1 MRKLQR
7 AAAAAGSGRAGAW
20 RSRPAGAAVP
30 VVAIGAAVVA
40 AACGTAFGTTGE
52 RADFALGFDTAKPA
66 TKAALVL
73 HVVYKAKGDPN
84 AKPSPIRKVVIAA
97 PAGTRFDTGAVP
109 PCKASDDELMAQGS
123 GACPAESKIGAGTLI
138 ADTGFGPPADP
149 VKADL
154 TLFNTG
160 DSVLEVVTAQ
170 GTDRVLGTDRL
181 HVDGSTLTGAP
192 PVTPGGPPDG
202 ETAVRQIDFT
212 IDRASGFVATPPT
225 CPASGQWT
233 STGTFG
239 FKDGA
244 EETLTSSAPCERP
257 TAVKPPPSARLRI
270 VPRHVRAG
278 RTTRFTARI
287 EHASPACSQGVR
299 VRVGGRRVRT
309 DANGVARLHVK
320 VNRAGPH
327 TATAK
332 KGGCPTLKTSF
343 AAAR

>member
-1 MRKLQR
+1 M
-7 AAAAAGSGRAGAW
+7 AAAVIAAVAAGGSALA
-20 RSRPAGAAVP
+20 S
-30 VVAIGAAVVA
+30 
-40 AACGTAFGTTGE
+40 TGK
-52 RADFALGFDTAKPA
+52 RADFELGFDTKQPA
-66 TKAALVL
+66 TNAALVL
-73 HVVYKAKGDPN
+73 HVVYKAANDPD

-97 PAGTRFDTGAVP
+97 PEGTRFDTKAVP
-109 PCKASDDELMAQGS
+109 QCKASDDELRAEGS
-123 GACPAESKIGAGTLI
+123 GACPPESRIGAGKLT

-160 DSVLEVVTAQ
+160 DAVLEVVSAE

-212 IDRASGFVATPPT
+212 IEAASGFVTTPAKCT
-225 CPASGQWT
+225 GEWT

-244 EETLTSSAPCERP
+244 EETLKSVVGCDG
-257 TAVKPPPSARLRI
+257 PPVAAEAARLKLS
-270 VPRHVRAG
+270 PRRVRAG
-278 RTTRFTARI
+278 RATRFTARVRG
-287 EHASPACSQGVR
+287 ASAACTTGVR

-309 DANGVARLHVK
+309 GPGGTVSVRVE
-320 VNRAGPH
+320 VNRAGAH
-327 TATAK
+327 SATAK
-332 KGGCPTLKTSF
+332 KRGCPTLRTDF
-343 AAAR
+343 TAAR